1 MSDMARRLDGR
12 RALIYGGG
20 TGLGLACAEALL
32 EAGASVFV
40 SGRRAEKLEAARERL
55 TRTGRIGAATGDFT
69 SDTDVARI
77 TEAAVGFLGGVDTL
91 VVSSGRSAIGSVL
104 SATRAQFDDILMTNL
119 TGPFLAVHAA
129 APHLIRA
136 APASVIFIASVVG
149 IVAMKERVAYCASKA
164 GLLGMTRAMA
174 LDLAEHRVR
183 VNAISPSLVLT
194 ELAQDILS
202 READPAAT
210 LARREAQHPLGRL
223 GYPQDIGSAAVYL
236 AGDETSWMTGQN
248 LVIDGGLSIV

>member
-1 MSDMARRLDGR
+1 MSGEADGK

-32 EAGASVFV
+32 EAGAAVFIT
-40 SGRRAEKLEAARERL
+40 GRRVDKLTAAREKMARA
-55 TRTGRIGAATGDFT
+55 GRIGLSAGDFT
-69 SDTDVARI
+69 DEADVARV
-77 TEAAVGFLGGVDTL
+77 TGAALEFLGGLDTL

-104 SATRAQFDDILMTNL
+104 TATRAQFDGILTTNL
-119 TGPFLAVHAA
+119 TGPFIAVQAA
-129 APHLIRA
+129 APHLMRA
-136 APASVIFIASVVG
+136 APASIILIASVVG
-149 IVAMKERVAYCASKA
+149 TVAMKERVAYCASKA
-164 GLLGMTRAMA
+164 GVLGMTRAMA
-174 LDLAEHRVR
+174 LDLAEHQVR

-194 ELAQDILS
+194 ELAQEILS

-223 GYPQDIGSAAVYL
+223 GQPKDIGSAAVYL
-236 AGDETSWMTGQN
+236 AGDGSSWMTGHN